1 MITRPRLLLLLLL
14 LLLATQLAMSY
25 APEEEVSQEDP
36 EQHDTAVPP
45 QSTRA
50 PVTQGQSSNGK
61 HGGPSHLAP
70 RPPSERSQRPLCRLG
85 AEDNSVPTRPAATGT
100 AGQEMSENTGTFFE
114 PLLGA
119 HGQHP
124 ALGRRAASA
133 AAARLAHKQSH
144 RSASVVTA
152 DLHHDN
158 VATGRHIPT
167 LLLSDPCGDV
177 HTNLA
182 AYGSAIHDDTLKHIN
197 PDDVFHPPLT
207 VNTAD
212 FEQDNVAYVRRFL
225 NLLHLNPCG
234 DVHSKAAYWSAIH
247 RNDALTTIYRP
258 DTFKRINPDDVYHS
272 SLTVNTADLEQDN
285 VAYVRRFLNILHF
298 NPCGDVHTKLAV
310 SVAD

>member
-1 MITRPRLLLLLLL
+1 MITRPPLLLLLLL
-14 LLLATQLAMSY
+14 LLLLVTQPAMSY
-25 APEEEVSQEDP
+25 APEEEVSQEA
-36 EQHDTAVPP
+36 QRDTEVPP

-50 PVTQGQSSNGK
+50 PMTQGQSSNGK

-70 RPPSERSQRPLCRLG
+70 RTPSGRSQRPLCRLG

-100 AGQEMSENTGTFFE
+100 AGQEMSKNTGTFFE

-119 HGQHP
+119 NEQHRDP
-124 ALGRRAASA
+124 QAALGRRAARRRAASG

-144 RSASVVTA
+144 RSAAVITA

-158 VATGRHIPT
+158 VATGRRVST

-182 AYGSAIHDDTLKHIN
+182 AAYGSAIHDDTFKHII

-225 NLLHLNPCG
+225 NLLH
-234 DVHSKAAYWSAIH
+234 
-247 RNDALTTIYRP
+247 
-258 DTFKRINPDDVYHS
+258 
-272 SLTVNTADLEQDN
+272 
-285 VAYVRRFLNILHF
+285 F

-310 SVAD
+310 SVSVAD